1 MAHQVKR
8 MAFSGATPWHGLG
21 ARITD
26 PTDLDRC
33 REEAGLD
40 WDVRLAPV
48 FLADGSEI
56 PCGNAVVR
64 GDTGEAISLVGPGFH
79 PLSNAAAFE
88 WFRPWLDSGE
98 ATIETAGELLGGN
111 RVWILAKVKNT
122 EIHVGADDMVS
133 PYILLAHGHGGAS
146 TLAIRAGLTGIR
158 VVCNNTLSMALGSG
172 VGKGSNLV
180 KIPHTAGART
190 SLENVRAAIES
201 VRRHCDSVA
210 DVFRA
215 LTRISI
221 PNEAAVRAFVDLVYG
236 APAEREDGKASREP
250 RKDAIVELF
259 ETGTGQDLPTAHGT
273 AWGLWNAITEYETH
287 AARGEG
293 ASKNVGSRLNG
304 LAFGSNGAR
313 ILKAFDAVRLLA
325 DARDL
330 PVIGIPV
337 ADVFGE
343 GSEAIER
350 VERSLVA

>member
-1 MAHQVKR
+1 MAHQIKR
-8 MAFSGATPWHGLG
+8 MAFFGATPWHGLG

-26 PTDLDRC
+26 PSDLDRC
-33 REEAGLD
+33 RVEAGLD
-40 WDVRLAPV
+40 WDVKLAPV
-48 FLADGSEI
+48 LLTDGT
-56 PCGNAVVR
+56 PVGCGSAVVR
-64 GDTGEAISLVGPGFH
+64 CDTGEAISLVGPGFR
-79 PLSNAAAFE
+79 PLSNRDAFE

-98 ATIETAGELLGGN
+98 ATIETAGELHGGN
-111 RVWILAKVKNT
+111 RVWILARIKGT
-122 EIHVGADDMVS
+122 GFDVGEGDRVE

-146 TLAIRAGLTGIR
+146 ALAIRAGLTAIR
-158 VVCNNTLSMALGSG
+158 VVCNNTLSMALGAG

-190 SLENVRAAIES
+190 SLENVRQAIES
-201 VRRHCDSVA
+201 VRRHCGAVA
-210 DVFRA
+210 EVFRA
-215 LTRISI
+215 LTRIKI
-221 PNEAAVRAFVDLVYG
+221 PSEAAVRAFVDLVYG
-236 APAEREDGKASREP
+236 APAEREDGKAPREP

-273 AWGLWNAITEYETH
+273 AWGLWNALTEYETH
-287 AARGEG
+287 AARGDA
-293 ASKNVGSRLNG
+293 ASRNVGGRLNG

-325 DARDL
+325 DAREL
-330 PVIGIPV
+330 PVPGIPV